1 MPYPGGP
8 AGPFTHHLSK
18 QSALLGAWGHL
29 WPTFSKENQSSYLLL
44 PSTEDSECKWSEVLS
59 LELQNVHGLPAS
71 CFFTLGYLPGK
82 IWRHR
87 ELLKLEESWP
97 REDTCSLAPG
107 KPMFDTA
114 PGKPMFDTG
123 LYESPLSLQLSHLWN
138 GHHNEI
144 YLVGVIM
151 RIKWDN
157 FPKAVIPHTWLHIG
171 TT

>member
-8 AGPFTHHLSK
+8 AGPFTHHLSR

-71 CFFTLGYLPGK
+71 CCCHLGVSSWWGK
-82 IWRHR
+82 IWRYR

-97 REDTCSLAPG
+97 REDTCSLAPE
-107 KPMFDTA
+107 
-114 PGKPMFDTG
+114 KPMFDTG
-123 LYESPLSLQLSHLWN
+123 LYESPLSLQLSQLWN

-144 YLVGVIM
+144 YLVEVIM